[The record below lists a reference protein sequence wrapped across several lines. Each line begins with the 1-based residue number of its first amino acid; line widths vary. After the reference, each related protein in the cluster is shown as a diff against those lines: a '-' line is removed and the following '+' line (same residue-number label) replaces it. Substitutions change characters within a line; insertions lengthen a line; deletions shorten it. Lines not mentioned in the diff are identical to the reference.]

1 MVATVKLGNYQYA
14 CQPRWGFGRPT
25 HPLLT
30 DLIGQGQT
38 GYAALLD
45 RFIALAPSLSRIPRD
60 AAEDSPDPR
69 WNNPWF
75 TGFDALALYGMLA
88 IHNPR
93 LMIEVGSGNSTKFA
107 RRAVRDHDLR
117 TRIVSIDPEPRAEV
131 DALCDEV
138 IRAPAETV
146 DPAVFGRLKPG
157 DILFIDS
164 SHRSFE
170 NSDVTAL
177 FLEVLPA
184 LEPGVLVHVHD
195 IYLPWDYPPPSEGL
209 LYNEQYLLAAL
220 LLGGG
225 RWLEPVFPSF
235 HVSQTGALAGR
246 SAPFWT
252 GLGIAGFPA
261 PSNSFWMKVRKR
273 R

>member
-1 MVATVKLGNYQYA
+1 MVAKVKIGNYAYT
-14 CQPRWGFGRPT
+14 CEPRWGFGRPS
-25 HPLLT
+25 HPALT
-30 DLIGQGQT
+30 TLVAAHRAE
-38 GYAALLD
+38 YAAQLD
-45 RFIALAPSLSRIPRD
+45 RFAALAPRLGAIALD
-60 AAEDSPDPR
+60 APEDSPEPR

-75 TGFDALALYGMLA
+75 TGFDAVALYGLLA
-88 IHNPR
+88 AANPR
-93 LMIEVGSGNSTKFA
+93 LVVEVGSGNSTKFA
-107 RRAVRDHDLR
+107 RRAVRDFDLR
-117 TRIVSIDPEPRAEV
+117 TRLVSIDPQPRAEV

-146 DPAVFGRLKPG
+146 DPGVFARLKPG
-157 DILFIDS
+157 DVLFVDS

-195 IYLPWDYPPPSEGL
+195 IYLPYDYPPQAEGL

-220 LLGGG
+220 FLGGG
-225 RWLEPVFPSF
+225 KWLEPLFPAF
-235 HVSQTGALAGR
+235 YVSQDAQLASR
-246 SAPFWT
+246 SAPIWQAV
-252 GLGIAGFPA
+252 GAQAFPTV
-261 PSNSFWMKVRKR
+261 SSSFWMKVRKR